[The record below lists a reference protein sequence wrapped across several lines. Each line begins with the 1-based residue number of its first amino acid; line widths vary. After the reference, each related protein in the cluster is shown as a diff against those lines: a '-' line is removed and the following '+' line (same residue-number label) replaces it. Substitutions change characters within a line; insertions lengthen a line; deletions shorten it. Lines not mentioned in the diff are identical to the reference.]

1 MWLFSILN
9 IFRFPFNITLCLLP
23 LKKSLTQFNNCPS
36 KPYLFNFN
44 KSLSCAS
51 FHKLGTQP
59 SSNVLSKIFCNGI
72 YTMSAVSRNKRGW
85 HPSGPIDLLVF
96 KFFNCLVKTS
106 ILVFKLVT
114 GVVKYP
120 GALLT
125 NGEYSVLFPKLK
137 VVSCRTCLLINC
149 ISRYWLVNWIF
160 SRCLNDVYY
169 FRSFDQNAPS
179 ITSIR
184 NQIKMPENDFWY
196 NDHIDACQHFSMIK
210 YYDVLMGPA
219 CIAA

>member
-9 IFRFPFNITLCLLP
+9 IFHFPFNITLCLLP

-44 KSLSCAS
+44 KSLSYAS

-72 YTMSAVSRNKRGW
+72 FTMSAVSRNKRGW

-137 VVSCRTCLLINC
+137 VVSCRTCLSLSQTWTTLARSNLSPFARC
-149 ISRYWLVNWIF
+149 TLGFDRHFYWN
-160 SRCLNDVYY
+160 Y
-169 FRSFDQNAPS
+169 FMRSLLAWL
-179 ITSIR
+179 R
-184 NQIKMPENDFWY
+184 ALHLEN
-196 NDHIDACQHFSMIK
+196 ID
-210 YYDVLMGPA
+210 
-219 CIAA
+219 